1 METKNIEISLL
12 HHHPKNPR
20 ENIGDVTELA
30 ESIKANG
37 IMQNLTVVPT
47 DNGYHVVIGNRRL
60 EAAKLAGL
68 EVVPCA
74 IVEMSE
80 ADQQAMML
88 TENMQRSD
96 LNAYE
101 EAFGMQ
107 MCLDLGMDE
116 TDLENKTGLSKR
128 SIRNRLKMTHYGK
141 DKVKECVERGATI
154 KDFIDL
160 DKIKDPKVQ
169 DNLLKYIGTPRYSS
183 ELFSALNQQDQKE
196 RMRLATEKLKTF
208 AKKVTKVS
216 NIYRY
221 ASHINNIKD
230 VHVPEQYEE
239 DEYVFKEDSYGASL
253 YKKRNEEELCKMNEM
268 TLRNERFEQLK
279 EKLTSEFGSYREKRK
294 AYMMDLFK
302 QDLKEKESLLV
313 RYSALTMAML
323 SNAYGRN
330 FDKKYFKSITG
341 ASIDDD
347 KNMDNV
353 TNMLLVK
360 QLFTKF
366 NDLNILAVTIYCVLE
381 VNVPFP
387 CFNQWSRQYKKSD
400 DMETL
405 YDFIEML
412 GYVKSTEEEQLING
426 TSQIYDEL
434 KEG

>member
-1 METKNIEISLL
+1 METKNIEINLL
-12 HHHPKNPR
+12 YHHPKNPR

-60 EAAKLAGL
+60 EAAKQAGL

-74 IVEMSE
+74 VVEMSE

-128 SIRNRLKMTHYGK
+128 SIRNRLKMTQYGK
-141 DKVKECVERGATI
+141 DKVKECVARGATI

-169 DNLLKYIGTPRYSS
+169 DNLLEYIGTPRYSS

-196 RMRLATEKLKTF
+196 RIRLATEKLKTF

-216 NIYRY
+216 NQYRY
-221 ASHINNIKD
+221 DCHINNVKD
-230 VHVPEQYEE
+230 VHVPEQHEE
-239 DEYVFKEDSYGASL
+239 DEYVFKVDSYGASL
-253 YKKRNEEELCKMNEM
+253 YKKRNEEELSKMNEM
-268 TLRNERFEQLK
+268 TLRDERFEQLK
-279 EKLTSEFGSYREKRK
+279 EKLTSEFSSYRKKRK

-302 QDLKEKESLLV
+302 QDLKERESQLV

-323 SNAYGRN
+323 SSSYRRN
-330 FDKKYFKSITG
+330 FDKKFFKSITG
-341 ASIDDD
+341 ASINDE
-347 KNMDNV
+347 KNMDIT

-360 QLFTKF
+360 QLFGKF

-381 VNVPFP
+381 INTPFP
-387 CFNQWSRQYKKSD
+387 CFNQRSRQYAKSD

-412 GYVKSTEEEQLING
+412 GYVKSPEEEQLING